1 MVIGHNVLLRH
12 EAVLCE
18 TLALLADHTVLF
30 KMPQRFGAA
39 QSACDLAMAWPR
51 QGSRVFAQQG
61 ESPAETS
68 STSGVDE

>member
-1 MVIGHNVLLRH
+1 MVIGHNALLWH
-12 EAVLCE
+12 EPFLCK

-30 KMPQRFGAA
+30 KTPQLLGAV
-39 QSACDLAMAWPR
+39 QSAGDLAMACPA

>member
-1 MVIGHNVLLRH
+1 MVIGHNALLWH
-12 EAVLCE
+12 EAVLCK

-30 KMPQRFGAA
+30 KMPQLVGAA
-39 QSACDLAMAWPR
+39 KSAGDLAMACPA

-68 STSGVDE
+68 SMSGVDE